1 MSAQDSRPRAS
12 ARHFSGGAVILQVA
26 VLALLLMGAFIELPR
41 QHAAATTSGDWT
53 MYLYNYG
60 RSDFNSAETI
70 INPSSAPHLKL
81 HWSYKAGKSI
91 TTQPVVVNGMI
102 YWGSWDGFEHAT
114 KLDGTQVWQQNLGQ
128 TVDSSCHPSTA
139 GVASAATVA
148 SVLIGGTLTPVVFV
162 GGGNATFYAL
172 NALTGAI
179 IWKTG
184 LGSPPSHFIWSSPTV
199 YNNSVYIGVSSFG
212 DCPLIRGQLVQMD
225 ATTGTIQHTF
235 NTVPAGCI
243 GASVWDSPTIDQADG
258 SVYFATGNGGSCS
271 TTEQYAA
278 AIVKLSASNLTYV
291 SSWQARHEFGSTPTL
306 FQATIGGTIHKLVG
320 LANKNGIYYAF
331 DRGAINQGPV
341 WQATIAISGG
351 CPECGQG
358 SISSSAWDG
367 TTLYVAGGH
376 TTIAGNSCLGSL
388 QALNPA
394 NGTSTWQDCLN
405 DGPVLAAVSAV
416 PGLAVVG
423 EHNHLL
429 VIASA
434 TGQILFN
441 YAGTADFW
449 GSASISNGVL
459 YTGNMKGTLYAFGP

>member
-1 MSAQDSRPRAS
+1 M
-12 ARHFSGGAVILQVA
+12 
-26 VLALLLMGAFIELPR
+26 
-41 QHAAATTSGDWT
+41 
-53 MYLYNYG
+53 
-60 RSDFNSAETI
+60 
-70 INPSSAPHLKL
+70 
-81 HWSYKAGKSI
+81 
-91 TTQPVVVNGMI
+91 
-102 YWGSWDGFEHAT
+102 
-114 KLDGTQVWQQNLGQ
+114 
-128 TVDSSCHPSTA
+128 
-139 GVASAATVA
+139 
-148 SVLIGGTLTPVVFV
+148 VFV

-184 LGSPPSHFIWSSPTV
+184 LGSTPSIHMSCPF
-199 YNNSVYIGVSSFG
+199 YNHSVYIGASSFG
-212 DCPLIRGQLVQMD
+212 DCPLVQGQLVQMD
-225 ATTGTIQHTF
+225 AATGTIQHTF
-235 NTVPAGCI
+235 NTEPAGCI

-258 SVYFATGNGGSCS
+258 SVYFATGNNGSCS
-271 TTEQYAA
+271 TAEQYAS

-367 TTLYVAGGH
+367 TTLYVARGH

-394 NGTSTWQDCLN
+394 DGTSTWQDCLN

-441 YAGTADFW
+441 YAGTANFW

-459 YTGNMKGTLYAFGP
+459 YTGNMIGTLYAFGP

>member
-1 MSAQDSRPRAS
+1 
-12 ARHFSGGAVILQVA
+12 
-26 VLALLLMGAFIELPR
+26 MGAFMELPLE
-41 QHAAATTSGDWT
+41 HAAATTSGDWT
-53 MYLYNYG
+53 TYLYDYG

-70 INPSSAPHLKL
+70 INLSSAPHLKL

-128 TVDSSCHPSTA
+128 TVDTNCSPSTA
-139 GVASAATVA
+139 GVASTATVA
-148 SVLIGGTLTPVVFV
+148 SVLVGGRLTSVVFV

-184 LGSPPSHFIWSSPTV
+184 LGSSPSHFIWSSPTV

-212 DCPLIRGQLVQMD
+212 DCPLVQGQLVQMD

-235 NTVPAGCI
+235 NTVPAGCT
-243 GASVWDSPTIDQADG
+243 GASVWGSPTIDQADG
-258 SVYFATGNGGSCS
+258 SVYFATGNSGSCS
-271 TTEQYAA
+271 TAEQYAS
-278 AIVKLSASNLTYV
+278 AIVKLSVSNLIYL

-341 WQATIAISGG
+341 WKATIAISGG

-394 NGTSTWQDCLN
+394 DGTSTWQDCLN

-441 YAGTADFW
+441 YAGTANFW
-449 GSASISNGVL
+449 GSPSISNGVL
-459 YTGNMKGTLYAFGP
+459 YTGNMKGTLSAFGP